1 MAMQYCSASMNLA
14 TWLSVKHNHGKGT
27 LFKVGRYSNVREL
40 LNILV
45 NSISDDASGCL
56 IHQLPERLSQQV
68 DCNISNARQG
78 KEKVGNKPCTFLNW
92 I

>member
-27 LFKVGRYSNVREL
+27 LFKFGRYSNVREL
-40 LNILV
+40 PNILV

-68 DCNISNARQG
+68 DFNISNARQG
-78 KEKVGNKPCTFLNW
+78 RVKSRK
-92 I
+92 